1 GFDAREGRGGDA
13 ETDGAILVVADEF
26 RACSRHF
33 HGREGGAR
41 PHEAFHGPG
50 GDAAILVGEGCV
62 AVNRFDAQAGE
73 GSLRVGIAG
82 DLLQLDV
89 PILVADVRGAGD
101 VAACDGVKTGA
112 GVERAL
118 DGGGFDA
125 AVLVAERGGS
135 ADVASSEG
143 IETGLGIERAVNGD
157 GREAAVLVTEQGGAA
172 DVLGGNG
179 GEAGSR
185 IECAGDVRGANLAV
199 LVSQGGWAGV
209 VDGETVERSP
219 RAHAA
224 ADLANFDAAVFV
236 VGFHVTGQ
244 GGDFHSTEVIPG
256 TNARRAGHGDFKIRL
271 DAVRFRHFGQVDDEA
286 DAVAVEFGLAGGA
299 GDDLLDDGIA
309 GGADREL
316 PGPGIAAGFR
326 ADDADV
332 PQSIVH
338 GEKFQAGGDG
348 GGLGDIGAGVKA
360 GA

>member
-1 GFDAREGRGGDA
+1 AKEVSA
-13 ETDGAILVVADEF
+13 SASPAIFSSWMFPFWLRTCAGPAMSRPVTESKLV
-26 RACSRHF
+26 RAS
-33 HGREGGAR
+33 
-41 PHEAFHGPG
+41 
-50 GDAAILVGEGCV
+50 
-62 AVNRFDAQAGE
+62 
-73 GSLRVGIAG
+73 
-82 DLLQLDV
+82 
-89 PILVADVRGAGD
+89 
-101 VAACDGVKTGA
+101 
-112 GVERAL
+112 
-118 DGGGFDA
+118 
-125 AVLVAERGGS
+125 S
-135 ADVASSEG
+135 APLMAVASMRPFWLRSVAG
-143 IETGLGIERAVNGD
+143 PPMSRAVNGD

-286 DAVAVEFGLAGGA
+286 EAVAVEFGLAGGA